1 MGGAVP
7 VLAPPPVTPVQ
18 AAFTDSSPR
27 FNPFDLADEPVAAVV
42 EHQSALP
49 IGRTL
54 ISIHRRL
61 YNVIICS
68 KRTNGTNRFAGNTPN
83 PVV

>member
-1 MGGAVP
+1 MKLINTVYYIIIFRPSVDGADLTVGGSVP

-27 FNPFDLADEPVAAVV
+27 FNPFDQVNEPVAAVV

-49 IGRTL
+49 IGKTKY
-54 ISIHRRL
+54 I
-61 YNVIICS
+61 
-68 KRTNGTNRFAGNTPN
+68 P
-83 PVV
+83 